1 MPSDQSCTITASYG
15 GQSDTHNVTIK
26 NVPPTLTSVTITGA
40 SQVNESSGAQY
51 TLTASYSDGS
61 TTNVT
66 NSAAWSENSGYAS
79 ISSSG
84 YFTASAVP
92 SDQSCTITASY
103 GGQSDTH
110 NVTIK
115 NVPPTLT
122 SVTITGASPGQ

>member
-1 MPSDQSCTITASYG
+1 MTD
-15 GQSDTHNVTIK
+15 
-26 NVPPTLTSVTITGA
+26 
-40 SQVNESSGAQY
+40 
-51 TLTASYSDGS
+51 
-61 TTNVT
+61 
-66 NSAAWSENSGYAS
+66 SAAWSENSSYAS

-110 NVTIK
+110 NVTIR

-122 SVTITGASPGQ
+122 SVTITGASQVNESSGAQYTLTANYSDGSSTNVTASAAWSENSSYAASAAADI